1 MDFFYD
7 QFNKIKNNLIIIL
20 AVIVLIIIN
29 NVFIFMCFNKNSTK
43 IKNEESNESLLSK
56 YDDKVASN
64 IQNNLFKV
72 DVKGEVKHPGVYE
85 VDETMNVY
93 DVITK
98 AGGLTKKAST
108 GSINLSKLLKSE
120 MVIIVPSKTKTKSI
134 VNNSNNMINNA
145 NNVINNDA
153 LISAEPQNNED
164 IIGETNVINNIE
176 ENNNLVNINTAKVE
190 DLIQIS
196 GIGESKAKAI
206 VEYREK
212 TPFES
217 IDDIKNVPGIGDSLF
232 EKIKDFIT
240 V

>member
-29 NVFIFMCFNKNSTK
+29 NVFIFMYFNKNSTK
-43 IKNEESNESLLSK
+43 IKNEESNESLLST

-72 DVKGEVKHPGVYE
+72 DIKGEVKHPGVYE
-85 VDETMNVY
+85 ADETMNVY

-108 GSINLSKLLKSE
+108 SSINLSKLLKSE

-134 VNNSNNMINNA
+134 VNNSNNMINNT
-145 NNVINNDA
+145 NNVINNDE
-153 LISAEPQNNED
+153 LISAEPQNNVD
-164 IIGETNVINNIE
+164 IIGETNLINNIE

-190 DLIQIS
+190 DLMQIS

-206 VEYREK
+206 VDYRGK
-212 TPFES
+212 NPFES
-217 IDDIKNVPGIGDSLF
+217 IDNIKNVPGIGDSLF

>member
-43 IKNEESNESLLSK
+43 IKNEESNESLLST

-72 DVKGEVKHPGVYE
+72 DIKGEVKHPGVYE

-108 GSINLSKLLKSE
+108 SSINLSKLLKSE

-134 VNNSNNMINNA
+134 VNNSNNMINDA
-145 NNVINNDA
+145 NNVINNNA
-153 LISAEPQNNED
+153 LIGAEPQNNED

-190 DLIQIS
+190 DLMQIS

-206 VEYREK
+206 VDYREK

-232 EKIKDFIT
+232 EKIKNFIT

>member
-43 IKNEESNESLLSK
+43 IKNEESNESLLST

-64 IQNNLFKV
+64 VQNNLFKV
-72 DVKGEVKHPGVYE
+72 DIKGEVKHPGVYE

-108 GSINLSKLLKSE
+108 NSINLSKLLKSE

-145 NNVINNDA
+145 NNVLNNDA

-164 IIGETNVINNIE
+164 IIGEINVINNIE

-190 DLIQIS
+190 DLMQIS

-206 VEYREK
+206 VDYREK

-217 IDDIKNVPGIGDSLF
+217 IDDIKNVSGIGDSLF